1 MAKSTFVYVTY
12 IKTTPQKLWKA
23 LTTPEFM
30 KQYWSGMHIKTDW
43 KPGSP
48 WQLLFDDGKIGD
60 EGKIVEVQPSKRLV
74 LTWRNQ
80 WKPGLKDEG
89 YSRCIMD
96 IEPIKEVV
104 RLTVTHTMGKDKS
117 KLIKAVSGGWPFVC
131 SNLKSLLET
140 GKVAMNEYRCSDR
153 K

>member
-1 MAKSTFVYVTY
+1 MAKSEFVYVTY

-23 LTTPEFM
+23 LTIPEFM

-43 KPGSP
+43 NPGSA
-48 WQLLFDDGKIGD
+48 WQLLFADGKLAD
-60 EGKIVEVQPSKRLV
+60 EGKIVEAKPQKRLV

-96 IEPIKEVV
+96 IEPVKEVV
-104 RLTVTHTMGKDKS
+104 KID
-117 KLIKAVSGGWPFVC
+117 
-131 SNLKSLLET
+131 SN
-140 GKVAMNEYRCSDR
+140 AHYR
-153 K
+153 KGQI